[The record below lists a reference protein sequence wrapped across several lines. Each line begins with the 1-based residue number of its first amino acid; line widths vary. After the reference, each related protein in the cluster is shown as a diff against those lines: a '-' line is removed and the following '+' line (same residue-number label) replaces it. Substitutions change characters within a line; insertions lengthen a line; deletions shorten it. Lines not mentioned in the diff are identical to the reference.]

1 MTEDWELDGRK
12 MPDQVLEYLR
22 KIAVRAVEEQGYSP
36 EVVIG
41 VLGYWGI
48 GALGLSRS
56 CLYDWL
62 QRYQTQG
69 LKGLESHPAPGAEAQ
84 VTEAME
90 VWLKET
96 VLHSTPLAHGYD
108 PRLWTRDLL
117 AALLQERFGVQVTGR
132 TISGHLKKLGLGYQ
146 KPCYR
151 AVEQDPQEVA
161 LFREEKFPRIQRLAR
176 KLGADIAF
184 ADEAGIGVRTRS
196 GRTWG
201 LVGEPP
207 EIRVTDRRGG
217 YNVLSVVTGQ
227 GQMRYS
233 LEAGH
238 INSARYVEFLKQ
250 LLKGRTHPLI
260 WLANHASFHGA
271 GKVRAFVRAHRQP
284 LRVFFLPKRS
294 PELNP
299 DDHVW
304 EAVKDKRLGKQ
315 PIQNKGDLKKRLR
328 STLQSLQHRAKR
340 TISFFQLP
348 DTQYAAVDV

>member
-1 MTEDWELDGRK
+1 

-41 VLGYWGI
+41 VLG
-48 GALGLSRS
+48 LSRS
-56 CLYDWL
+56 CMYDWL
-62 QRYQTQG
+62 QRYQSQELRG
-69 LKGLESHPAPGAEAQ
+69 PESHPARGVEAQ

-90 VWLKET
+90 AWLKET

-108 PRLWTRDLL
+108 TRLWTRDIL
-117 AALLQERFGVQVTGR
+117 AAPLQERFGVPVTGH
-132 TISGHLKKLGLGYQ
+132 TTSGHLKKLGLSYQ
-146 KPCYR
+146 KPRYR

-161 LFREEKFPRIQRLAR
+161 FFLEEKLPRIQRLAE

-184 ADEAGIGVRTRS
+184 EDEAGIGVRTRS

-217 YNVLSVVTGQ
+217 YNMLSAVTGQ

-233 LEAGH
+233 LEAGR
-238 INSARYVEFLKQ
+238 INSTRYVEFLKH
-250 LLKGRTHPLI
+250 LLKGRTHPLLI
-260 WLANHASFHGA
+260 LLADHASFHGSSH
-271 GKVRAFVRAHRQP
+271 VRAFVRAHRQQ
-284 LRVFFLPKRS
+284 LRVFFLPKHS
-294 PELNP
+294 PGLNP
-299 DDHVW
+299 DEHVW
-304 EAVKDKRLGKQ
+304 EEVKDKRLGKQ
-315 PIQNKGDLKKRLR
+315 PIQNKGDLKKRLC

-340 TISFFQLP
+340 IISFFHLP